1 MSLQLSMTFKKHIW
15 STPSEFKDLSSASE
29 IAIDLETRDDGI
41 SAGLGAGWALGKG
54 YIVGFAVAVEGWK
67 GYFPFRHF
75 GGGNM
80 IPEQVR
86 DYMKTICAL
95 PCPKIFHN
103 AQYDVGWLEAEGFK
117 VNGPIIDT
125 MIAAALIDENRFSY
139 SLNALSI
146 DYLGELKAETDLKE
160 AAAAHGVDA
169 KAEMWKLPAEH
180 VGYYAEQDARLT
192 LLLWQRFKAEI
203 QQQSLM
209 TVWEMESA
217 LLPILIKMRQR
228 GVRVEVEQA
237 ELLRE
242 EMIQQE
248 KKVLLDIKKLS
259 GTEVDIWKARN
270 IAQAFDKL
278 KIEYPRTEKT
288 NEPSFTQNWLF
299 NSNHK
304 FAKLILQ
311 ARELN
316 KFHNT
321 FLSSIMKYQH
331 NGRIHAEIQQLRSE
345 NGGTVS
351 GRLSMSNPN
360 LQQIPAR
367 NKDFGPKIR
376 SLFIPEKGCKW
387 GSFDYSQQEPRMTV
401 HYAASVG
408 DGYEGS
414 NELVEAY
421 KNKEADFHQTV
432 ADLVGIERTQAKTIG
447 LGLMYGMGKN
457 KLANSLGLS
466 LDEANILINKYN
478 KNVPFVKQLSERC
491 MKTAQDKGVIR
502 TKKGRKCRFDM
513 WETRDFGLHLA
524 EKYENAVA
532 KYGADNIKRAYTYKA
547 LNRLIQGSSADQT
560 KQAMLACVEKGY
572 LPILQIHDELCF
584 NLEED
589 KLEEQKKEIKEI
601 MENCIEFKV
610 PFTVDSEIGNSWG
623 NLK

>member
-86 DYMKTICAL
+86 DYMKTVCSL

-278 KIEYPRTEKT
+278 RIEYPRTEKT

-304 FAKLILQ
+304 IAKLILQ